1 MKMRRCPPKSINLA
15 VICFLIS
22 TGIVLPGC
30 HLFSKQ
36 DAISDTEIEKTT
48 EMVENVIYYENGEH
62 KVIDTKS
69 EGGIGM
75 VSLLTRKLHE
85 LNSQAVCIFSEG
97 EIQEIKQKDRC
108 VELIFRS
115 PMDVT
120 ISQWIEPEE
129 RYHIPVDERGYRI
142 LGINN
147 ALFIMEDNLGE
158 ALGAHILTGHEYEGS
173 ISYGGWAIQSKRF
186 GKTSTDE
193 SWVDSLDKILSEL
206 P

>member
-1 MKMRRCPPKSINLA
+1 MKSRSRPLKYIALA
-15 VICFLIS
+15 VICVLVGV
-22 TGIVLPGC
+22 GIGLLC
-30 HLFSKQ
+30 YNLFSKPQ
-36 DAISDTEIEKTT
+36 VIPYIQKEPTI

-108 VELIFRS
+108 VELVFRS